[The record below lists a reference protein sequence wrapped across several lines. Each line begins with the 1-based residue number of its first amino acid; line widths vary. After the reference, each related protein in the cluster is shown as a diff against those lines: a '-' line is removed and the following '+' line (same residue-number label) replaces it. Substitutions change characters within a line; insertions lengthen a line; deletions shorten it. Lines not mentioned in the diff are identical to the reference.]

1 MNKWIG
7 VGRLTKDPE
16 IRVTQEQKSI
26 GRITVAINRNRK
38 DADFISCIAFDKKAE
53 LLEKYFRKG
62 DRIGIVG
69 SIRTGSY
76 KNRDGQTVYT
86 TDVMVDEIEFLQDKK
101 QEPRQATFDD
111 YSAPEDVD
119 DTDLPF

>member
-26 GRITVAINRNRK
+26 GRIIVAINRNRQ

-119 DTDLPF
+119 DADLPF